1 MLGIGIPYYK
11 NSSECEVAF
20 KKLMKILYP
29 QLTKDTFLFI
39 YEDGQVSDWLYG
51 YVDRT
56 LIYSDSE
63 NKGISSTRNNIL
75 DYLIR
80 VEKSDYILFLDSD
93 DMIDCDF
100 IKRMYEA
107 AMTGKYDMI
116 ISPFY
121 MNGVETNYI
130 TRSNVAGITLRTE
143 FIKDLWFNEEYIISE
158 DTLFINSVYERNP
171 RIGNI
176 QSKYHYNYGINPNSL
191 MMKYSR
197 SEIGI
202 KKEDTK
208 NE

>member
-11 NSSECEVAF
+11 NSPECEIAF
-20 KKLMKILYP
+20 KKLMKTLYP
-29 QLTKDTFLFI
+29 QLTENTILFI
-39 YEDGQVSDWLYG
+39 FEDGQYSDWLDG
-51 YVDRT
+51 YIDHVEHGA
-56 LIYSDSE
+56 IKV
-63 NKGISSTRNNIL
+63 NQGIAWTRNYIL
-75 DYLIR
+75 DSLK
-80 VEKSDYILFLDSD
+80 EMKCDYILFLDSD

-100 IKRMYEA
+100 IKRMYET

-121 MNGVETNYI
+121 INGVETNYI

-158 DTLFINSVYERNP
+158 DTIFINSVYERNP

-191 MMKYSR
+191 MMKYAR
-197 SEIGI
+197 SEITI
-202 KKEDTK
+202 LREDWKE
-208 NE
+208 

>member
-1 MLGIGIPYYK
+1 MLGVGIPYYK
-11 NSSECEVAF
+11 NSPECEVAF
-20 KKLMKILYP
+20 KKLMKALYP
-29 QLTKDTFLFI
+29 QLTENTILFI
-39 YEDGQVSDWLYG
+39 YEDGQVSDWLDG
-51 YVDRT
+51 YVDHVVHSAVERNT
-56 LIYSDSE
+56 
-63 NKGISSTRNNIL
+63 GISFARNYIL
-75 DYLIR
+75 DSL
-80 VEKSDYILFLDSD
+80 KNLGCDYILFLDSD

-143 FIKDLWFNEEYIISE
+143 FIKDLRFDEEYNISE
-158 DTLFINSVYERNP
+158 DSIFISKVYERNP
-171 RIGNI
+171 RIGQINSI
-176 QSKYHYNYGINPNSL
+176 YHYNYGINPNSL